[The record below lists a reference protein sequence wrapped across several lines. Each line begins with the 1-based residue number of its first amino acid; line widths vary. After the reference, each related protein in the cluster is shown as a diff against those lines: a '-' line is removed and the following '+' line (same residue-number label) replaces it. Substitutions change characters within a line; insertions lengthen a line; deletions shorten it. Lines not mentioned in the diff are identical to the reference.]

1 MKYKTAKEHNMAPM
15 KGMKQGS
22 GVMGHAGS
30 VKHIEP
36 CVFPDQGKV
45 KMDTTSGRGYDSEAW
60 NYKY

>member
-1 MKYKTAKEHNMAPM
+1 MAPM